1 MLKRFFVVTAAVA
14 VFMVMPLAS
23 AAPAPASAVHVSVA
37 TSAEYT
43 GDADSARRA
52 ALASVVEQACDDSD
66 IKQVIGVNVDVLN
79 FSYDGMEYHVTADV
93 LVW

>member
-1 MLKRFFVVTAAVA
+1 MFKKIFVAFAAA
-14 VFMVMPLAS
+14 ATFMVMPLTS

-37 TSAEYT
+37 TSAEYA

-66 IKQVIGVNVDVLN
+66 IKQVVGVNVDVLN